1 MGLGRIHHGE
11 MEPSNYD
18 EEGLVLRSGDN
29 AGGVGGVASA
39 LHLHLIILSYQECS
53 RPSLANNSI
62 CLQRLPLDSE
72 CDVFLFQ
79 MQHFCLVVL
88 VSSMAGLGSALDNGL
103 ARTPPMGWLAWER
116 FRCNTDCE
124 NDPHNC
130 ISERLFMQMA
140 DLLISEGYYDAGYR
154 SVSPPSQLGLT
165 FV

>member
-72 CDVFLFQ
+72 CDVFLFSDATFLPSCPGLQHGGAGHGPGQRSGQDSPHGLARLGEIQ
-79 MQHFCLVVL
+79 MQH
-88 VSSMAGLGSALDNGL
+88 GL
-103 ARTPPMGWLAWER
+103 
-116 FRCNTDCE
+116 
-124 NDPHNC
+124 
-130 ISERLFMQMA
+130 
-140 DLLISEGYYDAGYR
+140 
-154 SVSPPSQLGLT
+154 
-165 FV
+165 